1 MSFRPLS
8 RNPEMF
14 SAALPTHFKENT
26 MIRIGF
32 LNNIHSSSLW
42 DRVAKQ
48 VEPLGIGFKRYTQR
62 EFAQLKSDCLEDGID
77 VLVTDMS
84 SQTPALEEL
93 TDAIMNISHR
103 AALSPTI
110 SAEFST
116 LSESELEVLREYFKV
131 ISMANY
137 TNGLK
142 YLAHLAGAVVEPELP
157 IKVQTHG
164 LYHPDAPQPFHS
176 NEDYL
181 AWYSKHKPH
190 HADLTPIGLICYYGQ
205 IAEEN
210 LADINALIETLEH
223 ENLMPVSVFCDSIN
237 PARETMEAMYPW
249 YKTFKSLPK
258 QPALILN
265 MLAGRLLAQPEHTSV
280 LKALNVPVLHFIRNY
295 MLTPEE
301 WLEDK
306 QGLSAMSLVHSLVQ
320 PEMFGVIEP
329 TMIAATKTSYDAQ
342 TTFREFM
349 PIPERIAFVA
359 KRIKRWLKL
368 QQKPNSEKK
377 ITIVLHNNPCK
388 GVESTIGMAV
398 GLDTFESLADVLKAM
413 KAQGYHVGNAP
424 ENGKAILD
432 MILNKKAISEFRWT
446 TVDEI
451 VRKGGYLHLMDET
464 EYMAY
469 FNTLDKT
476 VQAKMIE
483 DWEPFPG
490 QGMVIEQDG
499 KSYLVIVG
507 LEFGNIKIMAQPKRG
522 CYGAKCTGE
531 VCRILHDPEL
541 APPHHWLGTYYY
553 IQKTSDAVIHFGT
566 EGALEFLPGKR
577 AALSS
582 RCFSE
587 ISIGDLPN
595 FYPYIMDVPGEGV
608 IAKRRGRAVI
618 VDHLTPAYRP
628 AEISDDL
635 RKLESLLEE
644 YQRADTARELNR
656 KDALKN
662 DMLPLMQKLKFLGKE
677 EGLEHIEE
685 KTDFVS
691 RQLTLIKRSLAPE
704 GMHTFGKTPSNETI
718 AQMLVTTLMHLQDD
732 LPGIEEL
739 AQYAPEI
746 ALEPYDKAIWMI
758 SELLYQPDS
767 DAANYCRKNWPELD
781 RWCKKMA
788 DRLNQTEREIHQLL
802 RGLNGEF
809 IEPGLSGSL
818 TRGKTEALPTGRNF
832 FTTDIQALPT
842 KAAWEV
848 GKTLADK
855 LLQKYFN
862 EEGQFPEQIG
872 MSLWSTDAFKSD
884 GEMLSQILY
893 LMGAQPVWES
903 TGRVKEIQPIAL
915 EELQTM
921 IEGTLTTRP
930 RVDVTIETSGIL
942 RDMVP
947 NFIQILDKA
956 VVMLSRLEE
965 PLDYNFI
972 KKHTE
977 EQIQELKRD
986 VAGDLS
992 DSDIQRLAMFRVFSS
1007 APGTYGIGIGL
1018 ALDASAWED
1027 DNDLAEAYINWGG
1040 YAYGREN
1047 ENFGKKAQTLFAS
1060 QLKKVNI
1067 SYMKQSSAEYDVLDC
1082 GCYASFQGGM
1092 ATATRALS
1100 GKGPK
1105 IYWGDSNTPGQSDI
1119 RDFKDEIARSLHA
1132 KLLNDRWIENQ
1143 KKHGFQG
1150 AQGVAS
1156 KVNNLFKWSATSHEV
1171 EKWVFDSVAETYI
1184 QNKDNLTWL
1193 RQANPYALE
1202 EITRRLLE
1210 ANARKLWQ
1218 APEDLLQEI
1227 QEATL
1232 MIEGDMEDIMGEVK
1246 EEHQGGNIDI
1256 LTAKDVDKWN
1266 YEWKLSP
1273 SRKVKS

>member
-1 MSFRPLS
+1 
-8 RNPEMF
+8 
-14 SAALPTHFKENT
+14 
-26 MIRIGF
+26 MIRIAF

-42 DRVAKQ
+42 DRAAKQ
-48 VEPLGIGFKRYTQR
+48 VNSLGIEFKRYTQG
-62 EFAQLKSDCLEDGID
+62 EFAQLKSDCLQGEIN

-84 SQTPALEEL
+84 SQSPALEEL
-93 TDAIMNISHR
+93 TETLMHVPHR
-103 AALSPTI
+103 AALTPGI
-110 SAEFST
+110 PAEFST
-116 LSESELEVLREYFKV
+116 LSESELELLREYFKV
-131 ISMANY
+131 ISMVNY

-142 YLAHLAGAVVEPELP
+142 YLAHFANPTIQAEPP
-157 IKVQTHG
+157 IDVQTYG
-164 LYHPDAPQPFHS
+164 VYHPQAKHPFRNH
-176 NEDYL
+176 EDYL
-181 AWYSKHKPH
+181 AWYEGYKAPK
-190 HADLTPIGLICYYGQ
+190 ADLTPIGLICYYGQ

-210 LADINALIETLEH
+210 VADLNAMIEALEC
-223 ENLMPVSVFCDSIN
+223 ENLMPVCVFCDSIN
-237 PARETMEAMYPW
+237 PQRETMEAIYPW
-249 YKTFKSLPK
+249 YNIFKTLPK
-258 QPALILN
+258 EPALILN
-265 MLAGRLLAQPEHTSV
+265 LLAGRLLAQPEHSAV
-280 LKALNVPVLHFIRNY
+280 LQDLNVPVLHFIRNY

-301 WLEDK
+301 WLEDP

-329 TMIAATKTSYDAQ
+329 TMIAATKAAYNAQ
-342 TTFREFM
+342 TTFREFL

-359 KRIKRWLKL
+359 KRIKRWLTL
-368 QQKPNSEKK
+368 QQKPNREKK

-398 GLDTFESLADVLKAM
+398 GLDTFESLAGVLKAM
-413 KAQGYHVGNAP
+413 KAEGYNVGDAP

-432 MILNKKAISEFRWT
+432 LILEKKALSEFRWT

-451 VRKGGYLHLMDET
+451 VRKGGHLHLMDEA

-490 QGMVIEQDG
+490 QGMVIEQNG
-499 KSYLVIVG
+499 KSCLVIVG

-541 APPHHWLGTYYY
+541 APPHHWLGTYHY

-618 VDHLTPAYRP
+618 IDHLTPVYRP

-635 RKLESLLEE
+635 RKLETLLEE
-644 YQRADTARELNR
+644 FQRADSARELSR
-656 KDALKN
+656 KEGLKTE
-662 DMLPLMQKLKFLGKE
+662 MLPLMQKLKFLSQDQ
-677 EGLEHIEE
+677 GLEHIEE
-685 KTDFVS
+685 KIDLAS
-691 RQLTLIKRSLAPE
+691 RQLVLIKRSLAPE
-704 GMHTFGKTPSNETI
+704 GMHTFGKTPDDETL
-718 AQMLVTTLMHLQDD
+718 AQMLVTTLMHLRDE
-732 LPGIEEL
+732 LPGIDEL
-739 AQYAPEI
+739 AEYSPEI
-746 ALEPYDKAIWMI
+746 ALDPYDKAVWMI
-758 SELLYQPDS
+758 SELLFKPGS
-767 DAANYCRKNWPELD
+767 DAAKHVQATWPDLA
-781 RWCKKMA
+781 RWCQNIA
-788 DRLNQTEREIHQLL
+788 DLLNQTDREIPQLL
-802 RGLNGEF
+802 RALNGEF

-832 FTTDIQALPT
+832 FTIDIRVLPT

-848 GKTLADK
+848 GKTMADK

-862 EEGQFPEQIG
+862 EEGKFPEQIG

-884 GEMLSQILY
+884 GEMLSQIIY

-903 TGRVKEIQPIAL
+903 TGRIKELQPIAL
-915 EELQTM
+915 DDLQTE
-921 IEGTLTTRP
+921 IDGALTPRP

-965 PLDYNFI
+965 PLERNFI
-972 KKHTE
+972 KKNTE
-977 EQIQELKRD
+977 EQIRELKQD

-992 DSDIQRLAMFRVFSS
+992 DSEIQRLAMFRVFSS
-1007 APGTYGIGIGL
+1007 APGTYGIGVGL
-1018 ALDASAWED
+1018 ALDASAWEND
-1027 DNDLAEAYINWGG
+1027 HDLAEAYINWGG
-1040 YAYGREN
+1040 YAYGQDN
-1047 ENFGKKAQTLFAS
+1047 EHFGKKAQTLFAS

-1105 IYWGDSNTPGQSDI
+1105 MYWGDSNTPGQSDI
-1119 RDFKDEIARSLHA
+1119 RDFKDEIGRSVRA
-1132 KLLNDRWIENQ
+1132 KLLNERWIENQ

-1150 AQGVAS
+1150 AQDMAS
-1156 KVNNLFKWSATSHEV
+1156 KINNLFKWSATSHEV

-1184 QNKDNLTWL
+1184 QNKVNLEWL
-1193 RQANPYALE
+1193 REANPYALE

-1210 ANARKLWQ
+1210 ANARELWQ

-1227 QEATL
+1227 QEAAL

-1266 YEWKLSP
+1266 YDWRLPNVTAPK
-1273 SRKVKS
+1273 

>member
-1 MSFRPLS
+1 
-8 RNPEMF
+8 
-14 SAALPTHFKENT
+14 
-26 MIRIGF
+26 MIRIAF
-32 LNNIHSSSLW
+32 LNNIHSSTLW
-42 DRVAKQ
+42 DRAAQ
-48 VEPLGIGFKRYTQR
+48 TLTSLEIEFKRYNQR
-62 EFAQLKSDCLEDGID
+62 EFDQLKTHCLEGRID
-77 VLVTDMS
+77 VLITDMS
-84 SQTPALEEL
+84 SQTPALE
-93 TDAIMNISHR
+93 DMMPAITKVPIR
-103 AALSPTI
+103 AALSPSI
-110 SAEFST
+110 PAEFST
-116 LSESELEVLREYFKV
+116 LSESELELLRAYFKV
-131 ISMANY
+131 ISMVNY

-142 YLAHLAGAVVEPELP
+142 YLARFANPTILAESP
-157 IKVQTHG
+157 IDVQTHG
-164 LYHPDAPQPFHS
+164 LYHPQAEHPFHS
-176 NEDYL
+176 HEDYL
-181 AWYSKHKPH
+181 AWYSGHVPQQT
-190 HADLTPIGLICYYGQ
+190 DLTPIGLICYYGQ

-210 LADINALIETLEH
+210 VADINALIEALER
-223 ENLMPVSVFCDSIN
+223 ENLMPVCVYCDSIN
-237 PARETMEAMYPW
+237 PQRETMEAMYPW
-249 YKTFKSLPK
+249 YNIFKNLPQK
-258 QPALILN
+258 PALILN
-265 MLAGRLLAQPEHTSV
+265 MLAGRLMAQPDHTAV
-280 LKALNVPVLHFIRNY
+280 LQNLNVPVLHFIRNY

-329 TMIAATKTSYDAQ
+329 TMIAATKQSYDAQ
-342 TTFREFM
+342 TTFREFL

-359 KRIKRWLKL
+359 KRIKRWLTL
-368 QQKPNSEKK
+368 QQKLNNEKK

-398 GLDTFESLADVLKAM
+398 GLDTFESLAGVLKAM
-413 KAQGYHVGNAP
+413 KAKGYDVGNAP
-424 ENGKAILD
+424 ENGRAILD
-432 MILNKKAISEFRWT
+432 MILEKKAISEFRWT

-451 VRKGGYLHLMDET
+451 VRKGGHLHLMDEA
-464 EYMAY
+464 EYMAF

-476 VQAKMIE
+476 VQAKMIK

-499 KSYLVIVG
+499 KSFLVIVG
-507 LEFGNIKIMAQPKRG
+507 LQFGNIKIMAQPKRG

-541 APPHHWLGTYYY
+541 APPHHWLGTYHY

-577 AALSS
+577 AALSE

-595 FYPYIMDVPGEGV
+595 LYPYIMDVPGEGV
-608 IAKRRGRAVI
+608 VAKRRGRAVI
-618 VDHLTPAYRP
+618 IDHLTPAYRP

-644 YQRADTARELNR
+644 FQRADAARELSR
-656 KDALKN
+656 KEGLKTN
-662 DMLPLMQKLKFLGKE
+662 MLPLMQKLKFLSQE

-685 KTDFVS
+685 KTDLIS
-691 RQLTLIKRSLAPE
+691 RQLVLIKRSLAPE
-704 GMHTFGKTPSNETI
+704 GMHTFGKTPSKETI

-732 LPGIEEL
+732 LPGIDEL
-739 AQYAPEI
+739 AEYAPEI
-746 ALEPYDKAIWMI
+746 ALEPYDKAVWMI
-758 SELLYQPDS
+758 SELLFVSGS
-767 DAANYCRKNWPELD
+767 DAAKHVQTTWPDLA
-781 RWCKKMA
+781 RWCQNIA
-788 DRLNQTEREIHQLL
+788 DRLTQTDREIHQLL
-802 RGLNGEF
+802 RALNGEY

-848 GKTLADK
+848 GKTMADK
-855 LLQKYFN
+855 LLQKYYS
-862 EEGQFPEQIG
+862 EEGKFPEQIG

-884 GEMLSQILY
+884 GEMLSQILC

-903 TGRVKEIQPIAL
+903 TGRVKELQPIAL
-915 EELQTM
+915 DDLQTA
-921 IEGTLTTRP
+921 IDGSLTPRP

-947 NFIQILDKA
+947 NFIHMLDKA
-956 VVMLSRLEE
+956 VVMLNRLDEPEE
-965 PLDYNFI
+965 RNLI
-972 KKHTE
+972 KKHTR
-977 EQIQELKRD
+977 EQIRELKQD
-986 VAGDLS
+986 VGSELS
-992 DSDIQRLAMFRVFSS
+992 DSEIQRLAMFRVFSS
-1007 APGTYGIGIGL
+1007 APGTYGIGVGL
-1018 ALDASAWED
+1018 ALDASAWETD
-1027 DNDLAEAYINWGG
+1027 SDLAEAFINWGG

-1060 QLKKVNI
+1060 QLKKVNV

-1105 IYWGDSNTPGQSDI
+1105 IYWGDSNTPGQTDI
-1119 RDFKDEIARSLHA
+1119 RDFKDEIGRSVRA
-1132 KLLNDRWIENQ
+1132 KLLNERWIENQ

-1150 AQGVAS
+1150 AQDMAS
-1156 KVNNLFKWSATSHEV
+1156 KINNLFKWSATSHEV

-1184 QNKDNLTWL
+1184 QNKENLEWL
-1193 RQANPYALE
+1193 REANPYALE

-1210 ANARKLWQ
+1210 ANARELWQ

-1227 QEATL
+1227 QEAAL

-1266 YEWKLSP
+1266 YDWKIAP
-1273 SRKVKS
+1273 SEKGKS